1 MNKII
6 LLKVFVFIFSFICCK
21 NDTENI
27 NIIVDDKYSAMLL
40 FEETTIL
47 FKDFENTHEITLIG
61 KIELMDYY
69 GPPNYGENPETDKI
83 ERYYIFIPFD
93 AIILEYNFPNNKDS
107 ILIREI
113 QIVVEPSVLRDIYKN
128 GEIYEITGNIFL
140 ANTGHHHTPILIHLN
155 EINRIDF
162 E

>member
-6 LLKVFVFIFSFICCK
+6 LLNVFVFIFPFICCK

-27 NIIVDDKYSAMLL
+27 NIIVDDKYRAMLL
-40 FEETTIL
+40 FEEKTIF
-47 FKDFENTHEITLIG
+47 FKDFENTREITLIG
-61 KIELMDYY
+61 KIELKNYY
-69 GPPNYGENPETDKI
+69 GQPNYGENPETDKI
-83 ERYYIFIPFD
+83 ERYYIFIPND

-128 GEIYEITGNIFL
+128 GEIYEIKGNIFL
-140 ANTGHHHTPILIHLN
+140 AHAGHHYTPILIHLN
-155 EINRIDF
+155 EINHFDF